1 MRRCGVMLMLAV
13 LVFSGC
19 AQGPQHKPEAQ
30 AFDIP
35 SLEMRVKASPGNG
48 DLQFRLASEYEKS
61 HQYRDAI
68 EAYKKSYGGSSPI
81 PEFNAWMGV
90 GRCYVALGQFDAAV
104 TAYKRYVELLP
115 ADPNAYTWLAD
126 ALMRNK
132 QFDECIAA
140 AKQSLSMQPTNASAH
155 HYLGVGLAGK
165 RQYAE
170 AIKALQRA
178 SELSPG
184 NPNNYMWMGR
194 FYNEQ
199 GAFNES
205 AAMYRKAAEGT
216 PQNAD
221 ANNGVSM
228 AYYWM
233 GRYDDA
239 ISWSD
244 KAIDLATIKGGLG
257 LGFQVKNGYP
267 VVTEVFDNS
276 PAKTAGVEAG
286 DKISEIDGNQTSGWT
301 QEKFAQHAM
310 GAAGT
315 QALLTIERAGA
326 NLRKTVTRG
335 TVITKDAAVYIACR
349 SSANR
354 YKGDPDKA
362 CEDAALAASVN
373 PSHDSVVFALGSCY
387 SDRGQYEK
395 AAATLAQVKN
405 SGVVRLVEATTL
417 AKQAKTTEAV
427 DMYAAIPQ
435 AEIQPHRA
443 PVAHDRR
450 AFFLAL
456 KPFVKEHREKARLL
470 ESQGQYRESLN
481 ELAQALKAADE
492 AAAQEILSACF
503 AIARKSPAMGQ
514 LPDEARKYAIRSELL
529 VKEANFAE
537 AAVELDKAIKAAP
550 YVSQLY
556 YNAALNHAE
565 LKQYPEA
572 IRTMKIYLA
581 SGPEPARA
589 QAASDEIIKWE
600 FMIEKGKGK

>member
-1 MRRCGVMLMLAV
+1 MLLLVV
-13 LVFSGC
+13 LVLGGC
-19 AQGPQHKPEAQ
+19 AQGTQLKPNAQ
-30 AFDIP
+30 TFDIP
-35 SLEMRVKASPGNG
+35 SLEKRAKAAPGDG

-61 HQYRDAI
+61 HQYREAI

-81 PEFNAWMGV
+81 PESAAWHAMAG
-90 GRCYVALGQFDAAV
+90 CHSALGQFDAAI
-104 TAYKRYVELLP
+104 TAQKRYVELRP
-115 ADPNAYTWLAD
+115 DVADGYVRLADFYFRDKQYDETIATAKQALSVQSTNGAAYT
-126 ALMRNK
+126 
-132 QFDECIAA
+132 
-140 AKQSLSMQPTNASAH
+140 
-155 HYLGVGLAGK
+155 YLGVGLGGK

-194 FYNEQ
+194 YYKEQ
-199 GAFNES
+199 GAFIES
-205 AAMYRKAAEGT
+205 AAMYRKAVEVA
-216 PQNAD
+216 PQNAG
-221 ANNGVSM
+221 ANHEVSM

-257 LGFQVKNGYP
+257 LGFQVRNGYP

-301 QEKFAQHAM
+301 LETFAQHAM

-315 QALLTIERAGA
+315 QALLNIERAGA

-387 SDRGQYEK
+387 FDRGQYEK

-405 SGVVRLVEATTL
+405 SGVVRLVEATAL
-417 AKQAKTTEAV
+417 AKQAKTTDAV
-427 DMYAAIPQ
+427 EMYAAIPQ
-435 AEIQPHRA
+435 AEIQPHRV
-443 PVAHDRR
+443 PVAYDRR

-470 ESQGQYRESLN
+470 ESQGQYRESLT
-481 ELAQALKAADE
+481 ELAEALKAADDAE
-492 AAAQEILSACF
+492 AQEILSACF

-514 LPDEARKYAIRSELL
+514 IPDGARKYAIRSELL
-529 VKEANFAE
+529 VKESNFAE
-537 AAVELDKAIKAAP
+537 ATAELDKAIRAAP

-556 YNAALNHAE
+556 YNAALNYAE
-565 LKQYPEA
+565 LKQFSEA
-572 IRTMKIYLA
+572 IRQMKFYLA

-589 QAASDEIIKWE
+589 QAANDEIIKWE